1 MQQVPSAGKQATGVK
16 RGEQTQAQLRL
27 NLFLLNQNFA
37 INKHRIS
44 ILIGWKEMKMK
55 PVAVIGYY

>member
-1 MQQVPSAGKQATGVK
+1 MQQVPSAGKQGTGVK
-16 RGEQTQAQLRL
+16 RGKQTQAQLRL